1 MPNNSG
7 TLVAAPIMP
16 FSPNDVFPTHYA
28 NLGAGG
34 WHQAANVTAMN
45 AIPSGLLV
53 DGMPCWV
60 TSTQTLYQYNLGTT
74 SWNIFSMGSGPT
86 NTVALTTVGTTLT
99 TATRTLLVNSSSPCT
114 INLPANA
121 TNTTFTIKNIGT
133 GTVTI
138 MPDGTDKIET
148 SLTSLTLLTTNS
160 ADLVYYLQN
169 WYLV

>member
-16 FSPNDVFPTHYA
+16 FSPSDIFPTHYT

-34 WHQAANVTAMN
+34 WHQAADVPTMN

-60 TSTQTLYQYNLGTT
+60 TSTQTLYQYNASTT
-74 SWNIFSMGSGPT
+74 SWNIFSLGGGST
-86 NTVALTTVGTTLT
+86 TTVTYTTIGMTLT

-133 GTVTI
+133 ATVTV
-138 MPDGTDKIET
+138 MPNGTDKVET
-148 SLTSLTLLTTNS
+148 LASLTLLTMNS